1 MSAHTIN
8 IKRGVNMK
16 KVISILL
23 CVLMLNNLSV
33 AAAGATVPTIKSA
46 AAVLY
51 DLNGNKLVDING
63 DERLSPASVTK
74 VMTMLLIME
83 AIDKG
88 NLAYEDMVTTSA
100 YASSMGGTQVYLKEN
115 EQMSVHDML
124 KAITVASAND
134 ASVAM
139 AEHIAGSEEAFVSM
153 MNNRAKELGM
163 DGTTFVNAN
172 GLDMNGAVTLTT
184 ANDIATMSVELLKH
198 PKIRDY
204 TTIWMDSLRGGE
216 FELANTNKMLKN
228 YPGCFGIKTGY
239 TGEAKYSISV
249 GAERDGMGFIAV
261 IMKAETKEDRTA
273 DAISLLN
280 YGFANYKKVNIKID
294 EPLEAKVSGGVIDT
308 VYGSEIE
315 NQYLVVPLD
324 KAGDIKTEV
333 IMKQGIMAPL
343 KAGDI
348 IGEVLI
354 KSGDEVI
361 HQIDIIA
368 KDDIKK
374 MTYFDI
380 YIRLFKVLFMQ
391 M

>member
-308 VYGSEIE
+308 VYGAEIE
-315 NQYLVVPLD
+315 NQYLVVPID

-333 IMKQGIMAPL
+333 IMKQGIMAPV

>member
-1 MSAHTIN
+1 
-8 IKRGVNMK
+8 MK
-16 KVISILL
+16 KLISILL
-23 CVLMLNNLSV
+23 CVLMVNTISV
-33 AAAGATVPTIKSA
+33 AAANPTIPTIKST

-88 NLAYEDMVTTSA
+88 NLSYEDMVNTSA

-139 AEHIAGSEEAFVSM
+139 AEHIAGSEEAFVDM

-172 GLDMNGAVTLTT
+172 GLDMNGAITLTT
-184 ANDIATMSVELLKH
+184 ANDIAKMSVELLKH
-198 PKIRDY
+198 PKILDY

-228 YPGCFGIKTGY
+228 YPGCFGLKTGY
-239 TGEAKYSISV
+239 TGEAKYSISA
-249 GAERDGMGFIAV
+249 GAERDGIGFIAV

-280 YGFANYKKVNIKID
+280 YGFANYKKVNINID
-294 EPLEAKVSGGVIDT
+294 EKLSAKVSGGVLDW
-308 VYGSEIE
+308 VDGVDIE
-315 NQYLVVPLD
+315 NKYLVLPLD

-333 IMKQGIMAPL
+333 IMKKDITAPVS
-343 KAGDI
+343 KGDI

-361 HQIDIIA
+361 DKIDILA

-374 MTYFDI
+374 ITYFDI

-391 M
+391 MQE

>member
-1 MSAHTIN
+1 
-8 IKRGVNMK
+8 MK
-16 KVISILL
+16 KLISILL
-23 CVLMLNNLSV
+23 CVLMVNTISV
-33 AAAGATVPTIKSA
+33 AAANPTIPTIKST

-88 NLAYEDMVTTSA
+88 NLSYEDMVNTSA

-172 GLDMNGAVTLTT
+172 GLDMNGAITLTT
-184 ANDIATMSVELLKH
+184 ANDIAKMSVELLKH
-198 PKIRDY
+198 PKILDY

-228 YPGCFGIKTGY
+228 YPGCFGLKTGY
-239 TGEAKYSISV
+239 TGEAKYSISA
-249 GAERDGMGFIAV
+249 GAERDGIGFIAV

-280 YGFANYKKVNIKID
+280 YGFANYKKVNINID
-294 EPLEAKVSGGVIDT
+294 EKLSAKVSGGVLDW
-308 VYGSEIE
+308 VDGVDIE
-315 NQYLVVPLD
+315 NKYLVLPLD

-333 IMKQGIMAPL
+333 IMKKDITAPVS
-343 KAGDI
+343 KGDI

-361 HQIDIIA
+361 DKIDILA

-374 MTYFDI
+374 ITYFDI

>member
-1 MSAHTIN
+1 M
-8 IKRGVNMK
+8 KR
-16 KVISILL
+16 VISILL
-23 CVLMLNNLSV
+23 CVLMFSTISV
-33 AAAGATVPTIKSA
+33 SATNTVPKIKSA

-63 DERLSPASVTK
+63 DEKLSPASVTK
-74 VMTMLLIME
+74 IMTMLLTME

-88 NLAYEDMVTTSA
+88 NLAYEDMVNTSA

-124 KAITVASAND
+124 KAIAVASAND
-134 ASVAM
+134 ASVAI

-172 GLDMNGAVTLTT
+172 GLDMNGDVTLTT
-184 ANDIATMSVELLKH
+184 ANDIARMSVELLKH
-198 PKIRDY
+198 PKVRDY

-216 FELANTNKMLKN
+216 FQLANTNKMLKN
-228 YPGCFGIKTGY
+228 YPGCFGLKTGY
-239 TGEAKYSISV
+239 TGEAKYSISA
-249 GAERDGMGFIAV
+249 GAERDGIGFIAV
-261 IMKAETKEDRTA
+261 VMKAQTKEDRTE

-280 YGFANYKKVNIKID
+280 YGFANYKKVNINID
-294 EPLEAKVSGGVIDT
+294 APLEAKVSSGVLDS
-308 VYGSEIE
+308 VYGIDIE
-315 NQYLVVPLD
+315 NKYLILPLD
-324 KAGDIKTEV
+324 KAGDITTEV
-333 IMKQGIMAPL
+333 NMKEDIIAPV
-343 KAGDI
+343 KKGDI
-348 IGEVLI
+348 IGEILI
-354 KSGDEVI
+354 KSGDEI
-361 HQIDIIA
+361 IDKIDVLA

-374 MTYFDI
+374 ITYFDI

>member
-1 MSAHTIN
+1 
-8 IKRGVNMK
+8 MK

-308 VYGSEIE
+308 VYGAEIE
-315 NQYLVVPLD
+315 NQYLVVPID

-333 IMKQGIMAPL
+333 IMKQGIMAPV

>member
-1 MSAHTIN
+1 
-8 IKRGVNMK
+8 MK

-23 CVLMLNNLSV
+23 CGLMFNTVSV
-33 AAAGATVPTIKSA
+33 SAASTTVPTIKSA

-63 DERLSPASVTK
+63 DEKLSPASVTK

-88 NLAYEDMVTTSA
+88 KLSYEDMVTTSA

-124 KAITVASAND
+124 KAIAVASAND

-163 DGTTFVNAN
+163 NGTTFVNAN

-184 ANDIATMSVELLKH
+184 ANDIAKMSVELLKH
-198 PKIRDY
+198 PKTREY
-204 TTIWMDSLRGGE
+204 TTIWMDSLRNGE

-228 YPGCFGIKTGY
+228 YPGCFGLKTGY
-239 TGEAKYSISV
+239 TGEAKYSISA
-249 GAERDGMGFIAV
+249 GAERDGIGFIAV
-261 IMKAETKEDRTA
+261 VMKAQTKEDRTA

-280 YGFANYKKVNIKID
+280 YGFANYKKVNINID
-294 EPLEAKVSGGVIDT
+294 QPLVAKVSGGVLDT
-308 VYGSEIE
+308 VSGMDIE
-315 NQYLVVPLD
+315 NKYLIIPLD

-333 IMKQGIMAPL
+333 NMKQGIVAPV
-343 KAGDI
+343 KEGDI

-354 KSGDEVI
+354 KSGDEIVDK
-361 HQIDIIA
+361 IDILA
-368 KDDIKK
+368 KDDVKK

>member
-261 IMKAETKEDRTA
+261 VMKAETKEDRTA

-308 VYGSEIE
+308 VYGAEIE

-333 IMKQGIMAPL
+333 IMKQGIMAPV